1 MGDSNTV
8 LRKKQSLLML
18 VGFLNVFTTAKYS
31 NIIYYK
37 NHNGE
42 VLKVM
47 QPYDQLNANIT
58 GHYTI

>member
-1 MGDSNTV
+1 
-8 LRKKQSLLML
+8 ML
-18 VGFLNVFTTAKYS
+18 VGFLNVFTTTKYS

-37 NHNGE
+37 NHNRE

-47 QPYDQLNANIT
+47 QPYDQLNANIA